1 MITFRRKRL
10 CNGVEW
16 GKVYLAEGVGM
27 GRWTRPGGGGGG
39 GFAFWKLIKF
49 DLTRRVTAK
58 LLRWSGTADLPSD
71 NFVRVNAI

>member
-39 GFAFWKLIKF
+39 G
-49 DLTRRVTAK
+49 VTAK